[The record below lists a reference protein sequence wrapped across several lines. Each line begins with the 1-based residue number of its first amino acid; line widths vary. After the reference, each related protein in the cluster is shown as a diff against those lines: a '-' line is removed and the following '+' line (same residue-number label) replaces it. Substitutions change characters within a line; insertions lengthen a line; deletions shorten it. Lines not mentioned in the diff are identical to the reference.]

1 MAPVRST
8 SSLPSLR
15 ALLTA
20 ATLLAGCGGGVP
32 VERPDGGQGGGE
44 ESSGAGGPTAALDG
58 GGDAVTRAADAG
70 EAQDAGA
77 PLPPMVMPEFIVGY
91 NEAWFGPWFGTG
103 LTSDFDPA
111 YARSVLDG
119 IKLGGGRVVRLFLFE
134 LGQGL
139 VLAPSTP
146 RTQGVS
152 PQLLA
157 NLEWIITEARQR
169 GLWVYL
175 TALES
180 NHMALYAPLTD
191 YYRAL
196 LTNTSGEGD
205 AFNALVLGPLLEM
218 LDRHAENVF
227 GLDLANE
234 LDAAKSDGMWSG
246 LPLDPVG
253 PRAFVQRTRDFIRS
267 RSPWLRV
274 TVTLGKGGTAQ
285 YDLAGG
291 FLSGLGLDFYDVHL
305 YSDNGTFGGM
315 TALCD
320 RAALDGVPL
329 YLGEFGQKTQAW
341 NDTLHYAAAANFLN
355 GAKTGCF
362 KGALAWRFDAAEET
376 WAYQLPDGGLRPAAQ
391 VIQAFSGP

>member
-1 MAPVRST
+1 
-8 SSLPSLR
+8 
-15 ALLTA
+15 
-20 ATLLAGCGGGVP
+20 
-32 VERPDGGQGGGE
+32 
-44 ESSGAGGPTAALDG
+44 
-58 GGDAVTRAADAG
+58 
-70 EAQDAGA
+70 
-77 PLPPMVMPEFIVGY
+77 MVMPDFIVGY

-103 LTSDFDPA
+103 LTSDFDPG

-146 RTQGVS
+146 RTQGLS

-157 NLEWIITEARQR
+157 NLEWVIVEARQR

-180 NHMALYAPLTD
+180 NHMAVYAPLAD
-191 YYRAL
+191 YYPAL
-196 LTNTSGEGD
+196 LANTGGEGD
-205 AFNALVLGPLLEM
+205 AFNERVLGPLLEM
-218 LDRHAENVF
+218 LDRHAENIF
-227 GLDLANE
+227 GLDIANE
-234 LDAAKSDGMWSG
+234 LDAAKSDGLWSG

-253 PRAFVQRTRDFIRS
+253 PRAFIQRTRDFIKS

-285 YDLAGG
+285 YDLASG

-305 YSDNGTFGGM
+305 YSDNGTFGGA

-320 RAALDGVPL
+320 RATLDGVPL
-329 YLGEFGQKTQAW
+329 YLGEFGQKTQVW

-355 GAKTGCF
+355 GAKAGCF
-362 KGALAWRFDAAEET
+362 KGALAWRFDAAEAT